1 MDKKEPIKWEQ
12 GWGLMQEAIMK
23 LKNILEGLSD
33 EKSFTTEEYMKQYT
47 TIYDMCCQKVPC
59 DFNKELYEKY
69 KETFDEY
76 LNSSVWPS
84 LRDKHHEF
92 ILRELL
98 KRWNNHKVMTRWLSR
113 FFHYLERY
121 YIDKR
126 SLPSLKTV
134 ALSCFRDLTFDKDFE
149 VAMIADASTYYAR
162 KATNWIEVDSFTDYM
177 LKAEESLKKE
187 RYRVGEAGYL
197 HSSTKNKLVETVQ
210 HELLV
215 THATQLLE
223 NDNSGCGV
231 LLRDDK
237 VEDLSRIYRL
247 YHEIPKGL
255 ELVANTFKEHVTS
268 EGARLIQPV
277 EEASRSQTINS
288 SYGVQEHSIVRK
300 FIELHDRFMEY
311 VKGCFMNS
319 NIFHKAL
326 KEAFEVFC
334 NKNVAG
340 IPSVELVA
348 AFCDTILKKGG
359 GSEKQSDEA
368 IDETLEKVVYLLVY
382 NNDKDLF
389 AESYRKKL
397 ARRLLYDRS
406 ANEDHEK
413 SCLCKLK
420 RQFGGHYTSKMEG
433 MMTDLV
439 IAKDSQ
445 RSYEQYLHI
454 NQHVNP
460 GIDLLVTVLT
470 TGTWPSY
477 KSCSLNLPSE
487 MVKCV
492 EAFNEYYTSKAKHKK
507 LSWAFSMGT
516 CNIHGKFQKKTI
528 ELIVSTYQAATLLLF
543 NNSDRLSFLEIKTQ
557 LGLDHEDLV
566 RVLHSLSCVKYKILC
581 KESNTKTISQND
593 IFEFNSRFTDRMR
606 RIKVPLPH
614 VDERKKVVE
623 DVDKDRKYTI
633 DAAIVRI
640 MKGRKTL
647 GHQQLVLECIE
658 MMSCMFKPDVTVIKK
673 RIENLIGQDYL
684 ERDPNDANTYRYLA

>member
-1 MDKKEPIKWEQ
+1 MEQ
-12 GWGLMQEAIMK
+12 PQ
-23 LKNILEGLSD
+23 
-33 EKSFTTEEYMKQYT
+33 
-47 TIYDMCCQKVPC
+47 
-59 DFNKELYEKY
+59 
-69 KETFDEY
+69 
-76 LNSSVWPS
+76 
-84 LRDKHHEF
+84 
-92 ILRELL
+92 
-98 KRWNNHKVMTRWLSR
+98 VMTRWLSR

-134 ALSCFRDLTFDKDFE
+134 ALSCFRDLTFDKVKAIATDAIISLIHKEREGEQIDPSLLKNVLHIYVEIGGYEQDFE

-255 ELVANTFKEHVTS
+255 ELVADTFKEHVTS
-268 EGARLIQPV
+268 EGARLIQQV
-277 EEASRSQTINS
+277 EEASSSQTINS
-288 SYGVQEHSIVRK
+288 SYGVQEHSS
-300 FIELHDRFMEY
+300 ELHERFMAY

-348 AFCDTILKKGG
+348 AFCDNILKKGG
-359 GSEKQSDEA
+359 GSEKLSDEA

-389 AESYRKKL
+389 AEFYWKKL

-406 ANEDHEK
+406 PNEDQEK
-413 SCLCKLK
+413 SFLCKLK

-439 IAKDSQ
+439 IAKASQ
-445 RSYEQYLHI
+445 RSYEQYLH
-454 NQHVNP
+454 
-460 GIDLLVTVLT
+460 
-470 TGTWPSY
+470 
-477 KSCSLNLPSE
+477 
-487 MVKCV
+487 
-492 EAFNEYYTSKAKHKK
+492 
-507 LSWAFSMGT
+507 
-516 CNIHGKFQKKTI
+516 
-528 ELIVSTYQAATLLLF
+528 
-543 NNSDRLSFLEIKTQ
+543 
-557 LGLDHEDLV
+557 
-566 RVLHSLSCVKYKILC
+566 
-581 KESNTKTISQND
+581 SN
-593 IFEFNSRFTDRMR
+593 
-606 RIKVPLPH
+606 
-614 VDERKKVVE
+614 
-623 DVDKDRKYTI
+623 
-633 DAAIVRI
+633 
-640 MKGRKTL
+640 
-647 GHQQLVLECIE
+647 
-658 MMSCMFKPDVTVIKK
+658 
-673 RIENLIGQDYL
+673 
-684 ERDPNDANTYRYLA
+684 